1 MASHNQQPA
10 PLVTLNDL
18 AQPAWAAALHAA
30 RILRECNPNDAED
43 RARFRVAKARLV
55 EMLPASADPIDL
67 IGQAVR
73 FYALNDI
80 AAAFA
85 GMPEGAV
92 TA

>member
-1 MASHNQQPA
+1 MTSHHQPA
-10 PLVTLNDL
+10 IRLNDL

-30 RILRECNPNDAED
+30 RILRDCNASDAED

-55 EMLPASADPIDL
+55 ELLPHGADATDI

-85 GMPEGAV
+85 GLPEGAL
-92 TA
+92 A